1 MKYLKKRSSHRHK
14 KTCRKSCRKNYR
26 KLTKRRCKTVRR
38 RHVMRGG

>member
-1 MKYLKKRSSHRHK
+1 MKYLKKRVSRKHK
-14 KTCRKSCRKNYR
+14 KSYR